1 MLADNDPDRS
11 SASTPL
17 LQPLPKIHG
26 GHDDDNDAKFPLN
39 DPDNPRN
46 WPSWRKWLTVL
57 AIIPVD
63 LSVSWGASGFSPA
76 THDFSRHFGVSTTV
90 ATLGLSLY
98 ILGLGV
104 GPMSLAPLSEF
115 FGRSVVYNVSYAVF
129 LVLLAVTA
137 LCDDLVVFM
146 VLRFASG
153 LFACVTVA
161 NFGGTIA
168 DLWPHHE
175 TGVAMSLYLWAAT
188 CGSPSGFLIM
198 ALVAEGRRW
207 QDVFWALLTVCSVFW
222 VIMVV
227 AVRETRHTTILKRR
241 RQGSG
246 ITTHRTAR
254 ELFQVAL
261 ARPFRFLATEAIVI
275 FAALYNGY
283 LFGLSFLFNGVFV
296 LVFGKEGHGYSIA
309 GVGVAFLGLVVGISA
324 GVVTNIWQ
332 ERRYLAAVREAGGA
346 NIPEARV
353 HLAKTAAVLFPVSML
368 CFAWTTMTWIPPIV
382 PVLASAV
389 WGWCFYTMILMTV
402 VYIGDSYGVYTASA
416 LAGTALVRNVAGA
429 AFPLFGHHLMKQL
442 GFQWGATLLAALGV
456 PLVPIPFVLARYGPA
471 MRRKSPW
478 ASQHME
484 E

>member
-1 MLADNDPDRS
+1 MRDLHFPRDYYDENATFPPGDPE
-11 SASTPL
+11 
-17 LQPLPKIHG
+17 
-26 GHDDDNDAKFPLN
+26 
-39 DPDNPRN
+39 NPRN
-46 WPSWRKWLTVL
+46 WPAWRKWLTVA

-76 THDFSRHFGVSTTV
+76 MHSFREHFSISTTV

-98 ILGLGV
+98 ILGLAF

-115 FGRSVVYNVSYAVF
+115 FGRSIVYNASYAVF

-137 LCDDLVVFM
+137 LVDNLVAFM
-146 VLRFASG
+146 VLRFLSG

-168 DLWPHHE
+168 DLWPHYE

-198 ALVAEGRRW
+198 SLVAEGRRW
-207 QDVFWALLTVCSVFW
+207 QDVFWALFTICSVFW
-222 VIMVV
+222 IIMLL

-241 RQGSG
+241 RRSLARS
-246 ITTHRTAR
+246 HRTVR
-254 ELFQVAL
+254 ELFQIAL

-275 FAALYNGY
+275 FAALYHGY
-283 LFGLSFLFNGVFV
+283 LFGLSFLFNGIFM
-296 LVFGKEGHGYSIA
+296 LVFGHEGHGFSIP
-309 GVGVAFLGLVVGISA
+309 GVGFAFLGLVTGISA
-324 GVVTNIWQ
+324 GVLTNTWQ
-332 ERRYLAAVREAGGA
+332 ERRYLRAVGEAGGA

-353 HLAKTAAVLFPVSML
+353 HLAKTAAVLFPVSMF
-368 CFAWTTMTWIPPIV
+368 CFAWTTFTWIPPIV
-382 PVLASAV
+382 PILVSGV

-402 VYIGDSYGVYTASA
+402 VYIGDSYGVYSASA
-416 LAGTALVRNVAGA
+416 LAGTALIRNIAGA

-442 GFQWGATLLAALGV
+442 GFQWGATLLAVLGV

-471 MRRKSPW
+471 IRRRSPW
-478 ASQHME
+478 ASQHMDTMDVDGE
-484 E
+484 

>member
-1 MLADNDPDRS
+1 V
-11 SASTPL
+11 
-17 LQPLPKIHG
+17 
-26 GHDDDNDAKFPLN
+26 
-39 DPDNPRN
+39 
-46 WPSWRKWLTVL
+46 LTN
-57 AIIPVD
+57 I
-63 LSVSWGASGFSPA
+63 
-76 THDFSRHFGVSTTV
+76 
-90 ATLGLSLY
+90 
-98 ILGLGV
+98 
-104 GPMSLAPLSEF
+104 
-115 FGRSVVYNVSYAVF
+115 
-129 LVLLAVTA
+129 
-137 LCDDLVVFM
+137 
-146 VLRFASG
+146 
-153 LFACVTVA
+153 A

-188 CGSPSGFLIM
+188 CGSPSGFLIL

-353 HLAKTAAVLFPVSML
+353 HLAKTAAVCEFTVLEMRDGQAMLTVTVFPVSML

-402 VYIGDSYGVYTASA
+402 VYIGDSYGVSAWPSILSLVSQVYILTSLGLHGLCPRRYRPGPQRGGCRFPIVWPPPHEAAGLPVGSDAAGCAGSASGTDPVC
-416 LAGTALVRNVAGA
+416 AGEVRASDAQEESVGESAHGGMTEGIAG
-429 AFPLFGHHLMKQL
+429 
-442 GFQWGATLLAALGV
+442 
-456 PLVPIPFVLARYGPA
+456 
-471 MRRKSPW
+471 RRDGL
-478 ASQHME
+478 
-484 E
+484 